1 MNIDPNQL
9 ETLKQVIPE
18 STLKLLINPLAQGIG
33 YSLSGIYYAIFGKL
47 IRYGVVKKAETDA
60 LIKRVSEKYEK
71 IPEERRTNANEGL
84 IFKAFEDSRY
94 SLSSE
99 ELRNLFANLI
109 ANSTDSKCIN
119 EISPYFST
127 VLKNLSVNE
136 ALFLNR
142 FKHTQSIAI
151 AKVQFTDSKNRQ
163 FFTDYKQDY
172 VLNDNDNHKKE
183 TISVYSKEIDTL
195 ESLGIVKRKYGQ
207 FNDSERP
214 TLNKI
219 KKHIN
224 SKHLEKKLNG
234 QFELDLNTKEP
245 QEIFVTKR
253 HYDTVKFIPGKLE
266 LTELG
271 QSFIKIVLGGL

>member
-33 YSLSGIYYAIFGKL
+33 YSISGIYYAIFGKL

-60 LIKRVSEKYEK
+60 LIKRVSEKYEQ

-142 FKHTQSIAI
+142 FRHTQSIAI

-183 TISVYSKEIDTL
+183 TISIYSKEIDTL
-195 ESLGIVKRKYGQ
+195 ESLGIVKRKV
-207 FNDSERP
+207 
-214 TLNKI
+214 
-219 KKHIN
+219 H
-224 SKHLEKKLNG
+224 
-234 QFELDLNTKEP
+234 
-245 QEIFVTKR
+245 
-253 HYDTVKFIPGKLE
+253 
-266 LTELG
+266 
-271 QSFIKIVLGGL
+271 

>member
-1 MNIDPNQL
+1 MSVDQNQIKDL
-9 ETLKQVIPE
+9 EQVIPK
-18 STLKLLINPLAQGIG
+18 STLELLLNPIAQGIG
-33 YSLSGIYYAIFGKL
+33 YSLGGLYYAIFGKL

-60 LIKRVSEKYEK
+60 LIKQVSEKYTQ
-71 IPEERRTNANEGL
+71 IPEERRTDANKGL

-109 ANSTDSKCIN
+109 ANSTDSKYLDQN
-119 EISPYFST
+119 SPYFST

-136 ALFLNR
+136 ALFLNN

-151 AKVQFTDSKNRQ
+151 AKVRFTDSKDRQ

-172 VLNDNDNHKKE
+172 VLNKNDNPKKE
-183 TISVYSKEIDTL
+183 TISIYSKEIDTL
-195 ESLGIVKRKYGQ
+195 ESLGITRRKYGQ
-207 FNDSERP
+207 FNNSERND
-214 TLNKI
+214 LSKI

-224 SKHLEKKLNG
+224 NKHLEKNLNG
-234 QFELDLNTKEP
+234 HLELNINSKKR
-245 QEIFVTKR
+245 QKIFLTQ
-253 HYDTVKFIPGKLE
+253 HQYDTVNIIPGSLE

-271 QSFIKIVLGGL
+271 QSFVKIIFA